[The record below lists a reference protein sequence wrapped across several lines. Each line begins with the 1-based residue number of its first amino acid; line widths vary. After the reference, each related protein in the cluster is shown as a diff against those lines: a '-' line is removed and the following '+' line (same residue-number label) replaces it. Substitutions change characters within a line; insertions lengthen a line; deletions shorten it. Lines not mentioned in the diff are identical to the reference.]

1 MPPVASLH
9 AATGGLNGQA
19 QRRAEPRAQRS
30 RSTGGVR
37 DRRSPAELPWN
48 RRWRPRVRS
57 DGPAKRRIRVRP
69 NRVAVQAQA
78 EGRRPCRAP
87 GRVAALSVAVLAI
100 LSLACACARAS
111 SAPGASPA
119 PPIAAL
125 PCPAHP
131 PRQPASPVR
140 PGGSSRLVPAHP
152 VVLTAG
158 GKTQSRVL
166 RGVEPLVAQLNG
178 LRHVHKPIN
187 FMCPNRPGGAF
198 LLRFRYTSGPRWD
211 VLVQGSN

>member
-1 MPPVASLH
+1 MS
-9 AATGGLNGQA
+9 
-19 QRRAEPRAQRS
+19 
-30 RSTGGVR
+30 
-37 DRRSPAELPWN
+37 
-48 RRWRPRVRS
+48 
-57 DGPAKRRIRVRP
+57 P
-69 NRVAVQAQA
+69 NRIAVQVHA
-78 EGRRPCRAP
+78 EGMRPCRVP
-87 GRVAALSVAVLAI
+87 GGVAALSVAVLAI

-152 VVLTAG
+152 VVLTVCGYGVAG
-158 GKTQSRVL
+158 GKKQSRVL

-198 LLRFRYTSGPRWD
+198 LLRFRYTSGPGWD
-211 VLVQGSN
+211 VLVQGSNCRFALNGRVLTFTTGSLQRRLAALLG